1 MNTLRRPGS
10 FSRVAA
16 FLCMHLVSIRLQS
29 FRAHRL
35 TSLDFTP
42 KVTVLHGHNGV
53 GKTNVLEA
61 IHYLCLSKSFLPGS
75 EMHALRHDESYF
87 EIEGTFAGERRSEL
101 RVRLAYVPNE
111 GKRLEVNGAPLERL
125 ADIVG
130 MLPVVLLA
138 PEDYVLTAGPPE
150 ERRRFLDNTL
160 CQSRPAYLQDLLR
173 YRRTLR
179 QRNALLELTRR
190 RQPVDPAALSAWTNE
205 LARLGG
211 RIIYRRH
218 NFISRFSE
226 HLENAYAPLSAVNEH
241 PTIQYQTVFAID
253 DEMTEE
259 AVIGEFEDRLFSVS
273 SRERDKGR
281 TLIGPHRDDLLFQ
294 LENFDVRSHA
304 SQGQHRTFALA
315 LKLAT
320 FSYLRDI
327 LNETPLLLL
336 DDVFGILDPERSRII
351 LDMLQSDVVGQSI
364 ITAARR
370 DVFEGIIDFDAEENQ
385 AVEINGQRKKDNG

>member
-1 MNTLRRPGS
+1 MR
-10 FSRVAA
+10 
-16 FLCMHLVSIRLQS
+16 LVSIRLQS

-42 KVTVLHGHNGV
+42 KVTVLHGRNGV
-53 GKTNVLEA
+53 GKTNILEA
-61 IHYLCLSKSFLPGS
+61 IHYLCLSKSFLSGS
-75 EMHALRHDESYF
+75 EAHALRHGDTHF
-87 EIEGTFAGERRSEL
+87 EIEGLFVGERRPEL
-101 RVRLAYVPNE
+101 RVRMAYVPDG
-111 GKRLEVNGAPLERL
+111 GKRLEVNGVPLERL

-160 CQSRPAYLQDLLR
+160 CQSRPAYLNDLLR

-179 QRNALLELTRR
+179 QRNALLEMARR

-218 NFISRFSE
+218 EFIRRFSE
-226 HLENAYAPLSAVNEH
+226 HLGNAYTPLAAVNEL
-241 PTIQYQTVFAID
+241 PAIQYQTVFPID
-253 DEMTEE
+253 DEITEE
-259 AVIGEFEDRLFSVS
+259 EVVGEFEDRLFAVAA
-273 SRERDKGR
+273 RERDKGR
-281 TLIGPHRDDLLFQ
+281 TLIGPHRDDLLFRI
-294 LENFDVRSHA
+294 ENFDVRSHA

-320 FSYLRDI
+320 FSYLREMLD
-327 LNETPLLLL
+327 ETPLLLL

-351 LDMLQSDVVGQSI
+351 LDMLQTDAIGQSI

-370 DVFEGIIDFDAEENQ
+370 DVFEGVIDFDGAENQ
-385 AVEINGQRKKDNG
+385 ALEING